1 MCQHILQHLHIC
13 HMIWNF
19 ATKCMMDKVE
29 RLKVFSLSL
38 CFLWREIL
46 VNVLWEVAMEIWQQ
60 GPWRCLNQLVL
71 SLSFSLSLS
80 LSLISGRKYY
90 ENQEIL
96 MKSWKPGSRDPKDVP
111 LHWLVKLTQVDPHLD
126 YLGALK
132 TIGFLKPHI
141 GDKHNALMYLEN
153 SDPGLL
159 FRLMANIASHL
170 RFSCILVS
178 QIHLDFNVTIAALI
192 ILSTWKPS

>member
-1 MCQHILQHLHIC
+1 MCQHILQPLQIC

-19 ATKCMMDKVE
+19 ATKCMMNKVE
-29 RLKVFSLSL
+29 RLKVFL
-38 CFLWREIL
+38 CLCVFYEEKSWL
-46 VNVLWEVAMEIWQQ
+46 NVLWEVAMEIWQQ

-71 SLSFSLSLS
+71 SLSFSLSLSLS

-132 TIGFLKPHI
+132 TIGFFETTH
-141 GDKHNALMYLEN
+141 
-153 SDPGLL
+153 
-159 FRLMANIASHL
+159 R
-170 RFSCILVS
+170 R
-178 QIHLDFNVTIAALI
+178 QT
-192 ILSTWKPS
+192 

>member
-46 VNVLWEVAMEIWQQ
+46 VNVLWEVAMKIWQQ

-80 LSLISGRKYY
+80 LSLSLISGRKYHENIMKPKDSY
-90 ENQEIL
+90 EN
-96 MKSWKPGSRDPKDVP
+96 WKPGSRDPKDVP
-111 LHWLVKLTQVDPHLD
+111 LHWLVKLLQVDSKLH
-126 YLGALK
+126 YVGR
-132 TIGFLKPHI
+132 
-141 GDKHNALMYLEN
+141 LEIYTYTKV
-153 SDPGLL
+153 SRPCRHFYDI
-159 FRLMANIASHL
+159 FMDRLN
-170 RFSCILVS
+170 F
-178 QIHLDFNVTIAALI
+178 F
-192 ILSTWKPS
+192 